1 MIAEAAIHAVHELT
15 VHERGTV
22 AVRGTVGEQAGAPV
36 VLVLCD
42 RDAFACAGC
51 SECCGWKQAENCHN
65 QQEC

>member
-15 VHERGTV
+15 VHKRRAV
-22 AVRGTVGEQAGAPV
+22 AVWGTVGEQARAPV

-42 RDAFACAGC
+42 RDAFACVGS